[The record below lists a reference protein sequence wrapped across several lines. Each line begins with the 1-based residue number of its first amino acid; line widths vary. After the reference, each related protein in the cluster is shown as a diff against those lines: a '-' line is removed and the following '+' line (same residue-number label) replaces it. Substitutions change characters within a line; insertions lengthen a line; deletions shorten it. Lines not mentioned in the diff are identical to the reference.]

1 MDDPNI
7 LGQPE
12 NKKKRGRPPKPVEKD
27 FDSLSEPEKIL
38 HTYSEGRFDSAVC
51 RVIEISKEEFDE
63 RCKEDAGFKRLISF
77 GRTLCRAWWEDRYQA
92 AAAGEKIASAAMV
105 NLAMKNMF
113 GWAEKSETENK
124 DLLNIEGLSREE
136 TMQKIRD
143 LGPNILE
150 LVKGKAA

>member
-1 MDDPNI
+1 
-7 LGQPE
+7 
-12 NKKKRGRPPKPVEKD
+12 
-27 FDSLSEPEKIL
+27 
-38 HTYSEGRFDSAVC
+38 
-51 RVIEISKEEFDE
+51 
-63 RCKEDAGFKRLISF
+63 
-77 GRTLCRAWWEDRYQA
+77 
-92 AAAGEKIASAAMV
+92 MV